1 MPTATVQVSSDF
13 LEEVIAATPSACHL
27 DMCIQCGTCGGS
39 CPSADAMDHTPRQ
52 LFAMIRA
59 GLKEDVLKSNTPWY
73 CSACYFCTV
82 RCPQQIHVTD
92 VMYTLKRMSEKSGVR
107 KDTLPPDFSKA
118 FVRWVESCGRTYEM
132 GLMAE
137 HRLRHNPLGIL
148 GLADMAFGMVTK
160 RRMEFLPDRI
170 EGLDGLKKIIAKAKE
185 LEAADEV

>member
-1 MPTATVQVSSDF
+1 MPTATGQISSEF
-13 LEEVIAATPSACHL
+13 LKEVIAATPSECHL

-59 GLKEDVLKSNTPWY
+59 GLKEEVLKSNTAWY

-92 VMYTLKRMSEKSGVR
+92 VMYTIKRMSVKSGLR
-107 KDTLPPDFSKA
+107 ADSSPPDFSKA
-118 FVRWVESCGRTYEM
+118 FVRWVENGGRAYEM

-137 HRLRHNPLGIL
+137 HRLRHNPLGVL
-148 GLADMAFGMVTK
+148 GLTDMALGMVTK
-160 RRMEFLPDRI
+160 GRMAFLADRVKDV
-170 EGLDGLKKIIAKAKE
+170 DGLKKIIAKAKE

>member
-13 LEEVIAATPSACHL
+13 LEEVIAATPSECHL

-92 VMYTLKRMSEKSGVR
+92 VMYTLKRMSEKAGLR
-107 KDTLPPDFSKA
+107 KDSSPPDFSKA
-118 FVRWVESCGRTYEM
+118 FVRWVENGGRAYEM

-137 HRLRHNPLGIL
+137 HRLRHNPFGVF
-148 GLADMAFGMVTK
+148 GLTDMALGMITK
-160 RRMEFLPDRI
+160 GRMGFLPDRI
-170 EGLDGLKKIIAKAKE
+170 KDVDGLKKIIAKAKE